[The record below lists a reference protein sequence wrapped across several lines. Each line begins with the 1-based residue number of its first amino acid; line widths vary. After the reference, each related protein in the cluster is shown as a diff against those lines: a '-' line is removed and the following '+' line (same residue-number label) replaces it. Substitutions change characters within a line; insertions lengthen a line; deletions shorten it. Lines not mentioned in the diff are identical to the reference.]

1 MAKNFTTAS
10 SGNVANGTASASL
23 AASPS
28 FINYI
33 TGFHIT
39 GAGATSGQPVQVT
52 VTGVVGGTMTF
63 VYAANTGPT
72 ANNNPLAIVFPDPV
86 AATGANVAI
95 TVSCPALG
103 AGNTNNAVVLY
114 GFRVDVSGSLTQS

>member
-1 MAKNFTTAS
+1 MGKNLTTAS
-10 SGNVANGTASASL
+10 SGNIANGTASASL

-39 GAGATSGQPVQVT
+39 GAGASAGAAVQVT
-52 VTGVVGGTMTF
+52 VTGVIGGTMTF
-63 VYAANTGPT
+63 VYAANSGPT
-72 ANNNPLAIVFPDPV
+72 SGNSPLSIVFPEPIPAT
-86 AATGANVAI
+86 AANTAI

-103 AGNTNNAVVLY
+103 AGNTNNAVVIY
-114 GFRVDVSGSLTQS
+114 GFRVDVTGSIT